1 MTHWPLK
8 RLLIAGFALAS
19 LMTLAV
25 GGLGIYSIHVQTG
38 LTRQRSQL
46 HETERTLSG
55 QAKDAGILFRSEI
68 ETWNDLLLRGLNPD
82 DFQTYDSQLTTL
94 DAKVHDS
101 LTAVKSAFS
110 QEGIDSQAVDTA
122 IASQAALLPAY
133 TQALA
138 SFDTAPETVPVATV
152 KPAPVA
158 TATAPASAPIPPPAP
173 VMTKAEI
180 LQAADQATRGI
191 EKPALDRIDGLPQ
204 AVSDQ
209 MANRV
214 AALQRRIDGKASANS
229 ALMIAASVL
238 GVAIALGFGILFG
251 RKITAK
257 LEGLSSHLSQATQE
271 VAAASSQVAAASQTL
286 AEGASQQAA
295 SLEETSASLEEI
307 ASLTQRNGESAES
320 AQALSTET
328 RTAAEKGA
336 RRTEEMQGA
345 MESIKQASDEMATA
359 IRDIKT
365 SSDDVSKI
373 IKTIDEIAF
382 QTNILALNAAI
393 EAARAGEA
401 GAGFAVVAEEVRS
414 LAARSA
420 GAARETAQMIEAS
433 VAQSNRGVAVNE
445 KVVSQ
450 IGEIVTKSSGIR
462 ASLEHIVKKARETD
476 NLISTIATASK
487 EQTAGLQQIN
497 NAVSEM
503 DKLTQNNAGEAEETA
518 SAAEELSAQ
527 SGELQTTVGSLIAM
541 VQGGDA
547 PTQPGHKAAI
557 PLPSSGRKH
566 ISVTGRPERQ
576 RVAALAARTEDKA

>member
-8 RLLIAGFALAS
+8 RLLIFGFILAS
-19 LMTLAV
+19 LMTLVV
-25 GGLGIYSIHVQTG
+25 GGMGIYSLKVQTG
-38 LTRQRSQL
+38 LTLQRSQL
-46 HETERTLSG
+46 RATEQALTE
-55 QAKDAGILFRSEI
+55 QAKDADILFRSEI

-82 DFQTYDSQLTTL
+82 DFQTYNSQLTAL
-94 DAKVHDS
+94 DAKVHDALAALKTS
-101 LTAVKSAFS
+101 FDQAGIAS
-110 QEGIDSQAVDTA
+110 QPVDTA
-122 IASQAALLPAY
+122 IASQASLLSAY

-138 SFDTAPETVPVATV
+138 AFDS
-152 KPAPVA
+152 
-158 TATAPASAPIPPPAP
+158 APASAPIAPLKPAAPATPAVPGAVPTPPPAP
-173 VMTKAEI
+173 VLTKAEC
-180 LQAADQATRGI
+180 LLAADKATQGI
-191 EKPALDRIDGLPQ
+191 EKPTLDQIDALPQ
-204 AVSDQ
+204 AVSDE
-209 MANRV
+209 MAGRV
-214 AALQRRIDGKASANS
+214 AAIQRQVDGKTATNS
-229 ALMIAASVL
+229 LMMIVASVL
-238 GVAIALGFGILFG
+238 GMAIGIAFGVTFG

-257 LEGLSSHLSQATQE
+257 LADVSSHLSQAAQE

-286 AEGASQQAA
+286 ADGASQQAA
-295 SLEETSASLEEI
+295 SLQQTSASLEEV
-307 ASLTQRNGESAES
+307 ASLTRRNGESAES
-320 AQALSTET
+320 AQTLSTET

-345 MESIKQASDEMATA
+345 MESIKQASDEMAVA

-445 KVVSQ
+445 KVVTQ

-476 NLISTIATASK
+476 TLISTIATASK

-497 NAVSEM
+497 HAVSEM

-527 SGELQTTVGSLIAM
+527 SGELQTTVGALIAM
-541 VQGGDA
+541 VNGGE
-547 PTQPGHKAAI
+547 AAAE
-557 PLPSSGRKH
+557 PARPAAMSLPSAGRKQM
-566 ISVTGRPERQ
+566 SVSGRPERQ
-576 RVAALAARTEDKA
+576 RVATLAARTEEKP

>member
-8 RLLIAGFALAS
+8 RLLLFGFILAS
-19 LMTLAV
+19 LMTLVV
-25 GGLGIYSIHVQTG
+25 GSLGIYSLKAQTG
-38 LTRQRSQL
+38 LTTQRSQL
-46 HETERTLSG
+46 RATEQTLTD

-82 DFQTYDSQLTTL
+82 DFQTYNSQLTAL
-94 DAKVHDS
+94 DAKVHDALDALKTS
-101 LTAVKSAFS
+101 FDRAGINS
-110 QEGIDSQAVDTA
+110 QPVDTA

-138 SFDTAPETVPVATV
+138 AFNSAPES
-152 KPAPVA
+152 
-158 TATAPASAPIPPPAP
+158 APAASIKPIIPATPAAAAPTPPPAP
-173 VMTKAEI
+173 VLTKAEC
-180 LQAADQATRGI
+180 LLAADKTTQGI
-191 EKPALDRIDGLPQ
+191 EKPTLDQIDALPQ
-204 AVSDQ
+204 AVSDE
-209 MANRV
+209 MGNRV
-214 AALQRRIDGKASANS
+214 TAIQRQIDGQSSANS
-229 ALMIAASVL
+229 VLMIVASVL
-238 GVAIALGFGILFG
+238 GMAVGIGFGVIFG
-251 RKITAK
+251 RKITTK
-257 LEGLSSHLSQATQE
+257 LADVSSHLSQAAQE

-307 ASLTQRNGESAES
+307 ASLTRRNGESAES
-320 AQALSTET
+320 AQTLSTET
-328 RTAAEKGA
+328 RNAAEKGA

-345 MESIKQASDEMATA
+345 MESIKQASDEMAVA

-433 VAQSNRGVAVNE
+433 VAQSNRGVEVNE

-476 NLISTIATASK
+476 TLISTIATASK

-497 NAVSEM
+497 HAVSEM

-527 SGELQTTVGSLIAM
+527 SGELQTTVGSLITMVNGGETPPEPGRPAAM
-541 VQGGDA
+541 S
-547 PTQPGHKAAI
+547 
-557 PLPSSGRKH
+557 LPSAGRQR
-566 ISVTGRPERQ
+566 ISVSGRPERQ
-576 RVAALAARTEDKA
+576 RVAALAARTEEKA